1 LTIAATL
8 EVFKERNIEEEIA
21 DAKAKRKVTEVSS
34 EENDWR
40 ASVESYSDSQ
50 AILEKG

>member
-1 LTIAATL
+1 
-8 EVFKERNIEEEIA
+8 
-21 DAKAKRKVTEVSS
+21 VTEVSS

-50 AILEKG
+50 AILEKGWSICFPCGFAPYLAYRLTDPSL